1 VAHAVLSFEFSCSR
15 LRDLNAGASLTDRT
29 GVGYIKKKF
38 INFFFFL
45 KKKTHN

>member
-29 GVGYIKKKF
+29 GVGYLYECSSSYLYK
-38 INFFFFL
+38 
-45 KKKTHN
+45 